1 MKYEFKVPGIM
12 CNGCV
17 RTVTETLKNVEGV
30 TNVEVSLE
38 SKLATVETSKEIEL
52 DVFKKALLKVGFRLE
67 N

>member
-1 MKYEFKVPGIM
+1 MKYEFKVAGMM

-30 TNVEVSLE
+30 TNVQVSLE